1 MNCAYHQIA
10 AYLINF
16 SVNFFSLS
24 SGYASVRLTV
34 IAKTEYPG
42 FTQHTRTKYYPPQ
55 PISMIMM
62 KKRCLSRLI
71 RRSILIGMALAALQ
85 VTALADTS
93 ELKIAIKQFPPLV
106 FKDELKG
113 FCIDMVNTICAK
125 HNLSPKFIR
134 YDSVP
139 AILKAVESGECDLA
153 FSGITITAER
163 EKRVDF
169 SYPFFD
175 SGLLIAVRTQPG
187 SQVADVVRLLLKVI
201 GLSMVVFF
209 IGLTVVA
216 HCIWL
221 VEKDDTDAHSFPSAY
236 RKGISDAYWWA
247 VVTMTTVGYGDKC
260 PKKIAGRMIAA
271 VWMLIGIIWF
281 AGFTATLSSALTVD
295 RIKHGEIQGL
305 ADLENKRVAVIKG
318 TTSEEFVRLYN
329 VKTSLVA
336 SFDDLTASLKEG
348 KVEAIIYDAP
358 ALMYLAKV
366 DPSIKVV
373 GDLFDEQQYGVVFPE
388 NRNEKYKEI
397 FNIDIISM
405 KKNGEFQKIYD
416 KWF

>member
-1 MNCAYHQIA
+1 
-10 AYLINF
+10 
-16 SVNFFSLS
+16 
-24 SGYASVRLTV
+24 
-34 IAKTEYPG
+34 
-42 FTQHTRTKYYPPQ
+42 
-55 PISMIMM
+55 
-62 KKRCLSRLI
+62 
-71 RRSILIGMALAALQ
+71 MALNGVQEIAF
-85 VTALADTS
+85 ADTS

-113 FCIDMVNTICAK
+113 FCIDMVNIICAK
-125 HNLSPKFIR
+125 HNLKPRFIR

-139 AILKAVESGECDLA
+139 KVLAAVESGECDLA

-175 SGLLIAVRTQPG
+175 SGLLIAVRAQPG
-187 SQVADVVRLLLKVI
+187 SQAAGMARLLLKVI
-201 GLSMVVFF
+201 GLSLVVFF

-221 VEKDDTDAHSFPSAY
+221 VEKDDTDPHSFPMAY
-236 RKGISDAYWWA
+236 RYGIPDAYWWA

-260 PKKIAGRMIAA
+260 PKKILGRMIAA
-271 VWMLIGIIWF
+271 IWMLIGIIWF

-295 RIKHGEIQGL
+295 RIKQGEIQGL
-305 ADLENKRVAVIKG
+305 SDLENKRVAVIEG
-318 TTSEEFVRLYN
+318 TTSEKFVRLYN
-329 VKTSLVA
+329 VNTVLAA
-336 SFDDLTASLKEG
+336 SFDDLTSRLKEG

-358 ALMYLAKV
+358 ALMYLAKI

-373 GDLFDEQQYGVVFPE
+373 GTLFDEQQYGVVFPE
-388 NRNEKYKEI
+388 NRHEKFREL
-397 FNIDIISM
+397 FNIEIIAM
-405 KKNGEFQKIYD
+405 KKSGEFRKIHD